1 MRGGGKMTLELELEK
16 LKNELLN
23 TKDIGKEVTINITEY
38 EYRILEYFQITIEG
52 LIRSTVNQIEYEFLM
67 TDEEKEKLINEILA
81 NEKLIDEIL
90 ADEKQ
95 KCLKSK

>member
-1 MRGGGKMTLELELEK
+1 MTLELELEK